1 MATITPSGSKIWLL
15 SKTFKI
21 TPNVKEEHFDR
32 AKFIFKG
39 SEVKITKTGQWHL
52 RAAMENKEFKREYIK
67 SMVNN

>member
-32 AKFIFKG
+32 AKFILKG
-39 SEVKITKTGQWHL
+39 SEVKITKTGQ
-52 RAAMENKEFKREYIK
+52 
-67 SMVNN
+67 